1 MYSFSCWVW
10 SLFGNQFNI
19 YNFNLKKKLI
29 TKYQSN
35 NFPMQIRQE
44 IHNGFIFY
52 LPDVCTTAENKKGR

>member
-1 MYSFSCWVW
+1 M
-10 SLFGNQFNI
+10 
-19 YNFNLKKKLI
+19 

-52 LPDVCTTAENKKGR
+52 LPDVCTTAENKKKVDSKIMI